1 MTIVIAAA
9 FVPPERGCMN
19 AKLPTTDQLK
29 DQHEESTYALLI
41 RSKEKKRDLL
51 ELTIHPTL
59 MLGAILAIWQLV
71 QQPVNIPAAGLERA
85 TCLVSAS
92 KSQTLPEDRHP
103 QIKG

>member
-9 FVPPERGCMN
+9 FAPPERGCMN
-19 AKLPTTDQLK
+19 AKPPTTAQLK
-29 DQHEESTYALLI
+29 DQPKESTYALLI
-41 RSKEKKRDLL
+41 RSEEKKRDLL

-59 MLGAILAIWQLV
+59 MLGAVLAIWQLV

-85 TCLVSAS
+85 TCLVCAN
-92 KSQTLPEDRHP
+92 KSQTLPDDRHP

>member
-19 AKLPTTDQLK
+19 AKPPTTDQLK

-85 TCLVSAS
+85 TCVVCAN
-92 KSQTLPEDRHP
+92 KSQTLPEDRDP

>member
-1 MTIVIAAA
+1 MTIVIAAG

-19 AKLPTTDQLK
+19 AKPPTTDQLK

-59 MLGAILAIWQLV
+59 MLGAVLAIWQLV
-71 QQPVNIPAAGLERA
+71 QQPVNIRAAGFERA
-85 TCLVSAS
+85 TCVVCAN